1 MAQERLRLVISGYVQ
16 GVFFRA
22 HADSEAK
29 KLGLKGWVR
38 NRADGT
44 VEIVA
49 EGERKAL
56 DRLKEWAHHGPPS
69 ARVTDVKVNYEPPTD
84 EFENF
89 SVRY

>member
-1 MAQERLRLVISGYVQ
+1 MPQERLRLVISGYVQ

-22 HADSEAK
+22 YADSEAK
-29 KLGLKGWVR
+29 RLGLTGWVR
-38 NRADGT
+38 NRADGS

-56 DRLKEWAHHGPPS
+56 DRLKEWAQHGPPA
-69 ARVTDVKVNYEPPTD
+69 ARVTGVKANYEPPTD
-84 EFENF
+84 GFENF